1 MTHENSEK
9 FLQLHSRTPI
19 RARVTPL
26 IVPAGRRGQFRLE
39 PEPGELKF
47 AELDGRSLR
56 YCRIDGRL
64 SCGETACWDEME
76 SVAHELREDGVLCFE
91 MALSGEGEHRFVLF
105 SGEHAVLEFR
115 IYSLEPDLFR
125 LRPFKGDLHLHS
137 NRSDGRESVAQVASI
152 ARFRGLDFIGIT
164 DHRRYFSSAE
174 AAELMCASGDGLLI
188 CPGEEVHLPG
198 APGRL
203 FESGDPC
210 FRTRWVWRRSPVHL
224 VNFGGGVSVNDLADQ
239 DEGRFRREVEEAA
252 RELPE
257 TLPVT
262 DRWSI
267 ASTEWAFRRIRE
279 NGGLAILS
287 HPYWQ
292 VNGRTAISEAV
303 LESLIARRN
312 FDALEI
318 VNGSYAESNFLAIAR
333 YRQAREEGGRFSG
346 IAVTDGHRFEREEL
360 QKMPYTLIFTP
371 SLSRESIIEAV
382 RAGYCCGAMPAAG
395 EPLPLLCGNFR
406 LVRYGYFLLREY
418 FPRHDALCRQSVS
431 LPRPGDWSSASP
443 GMEEFSAA
451 RQTVARL
458 QEEELRRVFA
468 AWKRPF
474 PGNRPENPAGCD

>member
-1 MTHENSEK
+1 MKDEK
-9 FLQLHSRTPI
+9 LELFLQLHCRMPL
-19 RARVTPL
+19 RARITPQ
-26 IVPAGRRGQFRLE
+26 IVPAGRRGQFLLE
-39 PEPGELKF
+39 LEPGELKF
-47 AELDGRSLR
+47 AELAGRSLR

-76 SVAHELREDGVLCFE
+76 SVAHELREDGALCFE

-125 LRPFKGDLHLHS
+125 LRPIKGDFHLHS

-198 APGRL
+198 APERL
-203 FESGDPC
+203 FESAAPW

-224 VNFGGGVSVNDLADQ
+224 VNFGGGASVNDLADH
-239 DEGRFRREVEEAA
+239 DEGRFRREVEETA

-262 DRWSI
+262 DRWNI
-267 ASTEWAFRRIRE
+267 ASTEWAFRHIRE

-292 VNGRTAISEAV
+292 VNGRAAISEAV
-303 LESLIARRN
+303 LENLIARRN

-318 VNGSYAESNFLAIAR
+318 VNGNYGESNFLAISR
-333 YRQAREEGGRFSG
+333 YRQAREEGGRFFG

-360 QKMPYTLIFTP
+360 QKMPYTLIFAP
-371 SLSRESIIEAV
+371 SLSLESIIDAV
-382 RAGYCCGAMPAAG
+382 RAGHCCGVMPAAG
-395 EPLPLLCGNFR
+395 ERVPLLCGDFR

-431 LPRPGDWSSASP
+431 PPELGGWFPPSP

-451 RQTVARL
+451 RQDVIRL

-468 AWKRPF
+468 EWK
-474 PGNRPENPAGCD
+474 